1 MKLAKIITF
10 TISSALAAVCMAFN
24 VSAADDGY
32 VAIDKSN
39 FPDDI
44 LRDYL
49 SKKVDLDGDGAISPE
64 EMPRAW
70 VISIGPWETPEYYAG
85 EDTPD
90 IDLEGIKLLTKVH
103 DLSIT
108 GRTIKN
114 ADLRG
119 CETLEGVSLQAQ
131 SIEGLDLTGLENLR
145 NLQLYA
151 EGFSDFKV
159 DDLPSLETFV
169 FSGSADLSSLELSK
183 LPKLRTLI
191 CADNSLETIDIKDC
205 PLLSMVD
212 CSNNKLTELDLA
224 QIPNL
229 MTLVCKDNMIGEL
242 DITGSKYLIRDLN
255 AFDPNKGSEQGIYPL
270 QTDSFTKIK
279 GSELIKTQYSEAVG
293 ENGGDESVTAEES
306 STDEDTE
313 NNNSNTPMI
322 IFGVTVAV
330 IVCGALAADVILK
343 KRKNKD
349 E

>member
-1 MKLAKIITF
+1 MKLAKLITF
-10 TISSALAAVCMAFN
+10 AISFVLAFACMAFN
-24 VSAADDGY
+24 VSAADEGY
-32 VAIDKSN
+32 VAIDENN
-39 FPDDI
+39 FPSDI

-70 VISIGPWETPEYYAG
+70 VIEIDQWETPEYYAG

-103 DLSIT
+103 ELCIT

-114 ADLRG
+114 ADLRD
-119 CETLEGVSLQAQ
+119 CKTLEYVSLQAQ

-151 EGFSDFKV
+151 EGFFDFKV
-159 DDLPSLETFV
+159 DDFPSLEIV
-169 FSGSADLSSLELSK
+169 QLDGLADLSSLELSN

-191 CADNSLETIDIKDC
+191 CTNNSLETLDIEEC

-212 CSNNKLTELDLA
+212 CSGNKLTQLDLA

-229 MTLVCKDNMIGEL
+229 MTLVCKDNMISEL
-242 DITGSKYLIRDLN
+242 DITNSQYLIRDLN
-255 AFDPNKGSEQGIYPL
+255 AFDPNKGNEQGMYPL
-270 QTDSFTKIK
+270 QPDSFTKIK
-279 GSELIKTQYSEAVG
+279 GSELIKTQYNEAANEG
-293 ENGGDESVTAEES
+293 KQEDSSITEEND
-306 STDEDTE
+306 
-313 NNNSNTPMI
+313 NNKSNTPFI

-330 IVCGALAADVILK
+330 IVCGAFAADIILK
-343 KRKNKD
+343 IRKNKD
-349 E
+349 

>member
-1 MKLAKIITF
+1 MKLAKLITF
-10 TISSALAAVCMAFN
+10 AITTVLAFACMAFN
-24 VSAADDGY
+24 VNAADEEY
-32 VAIDKSN
+32 VAIDKAN

-90 IDLEGIKLLTKVH
+90 IDLEGINLLTKVH
-103 DLSIT
+103 ELCIT

-131 SIEGLDLTGLENLR
+131 SIEGLDLTGLEDLR
-145 NLQLYA
+145 NLQLFA
-151 EGFSDFKV
+151 DGFSDFKV

-169 FSGSADLSSLELSK
+169 FSGSADLSSLELSN

-191 CADNSLETIDIKDC
+191 CTDNSLETIDIKDC
-205 PLLSMVD
+205 PLLNMVD
-212 CSNNKLTELDLA
+212 CSGNKLTELDLA

-229 MTLVCKDNMIGEL
+229 MTLVCNDNMISEL

-255 AFDPNKGSEQGIYPL
+255 AFDPDKGSEQGMYPL
-270 QTDSFTKIK
+270 QPDSFTKIK
-279 GSELIKTQYSEAVG
+279 GSELIKTQYNGA
-293 ENGGDESVTAEES
+293 ENEGKQEDSSITEE
-306 STDEDTE
+306 TE
-313 NNNSNTPMI
+313 ENDSGKSNTPFI

-330 IVCGALAADVILK
+330 IICGALAADIILK
-343 KRKNKD
+343 NRKNKD
-349 E
+349 K